1 MSSAICCI
9 EILANSMSWQCC
21 FFEVFTSSPNIYKPV
36 CFSDVAAFP
45 ETLLNSSGKG
55 RNLSGQNEGAEIETS
70 FTASDTRSLFVMHLI
85 HLFSALLLSSKCCS
99 PIHFIHQSLDK
110 SRCETSLLS
119 RSCAMEGE
127 AMGAGGE
134 FLLSRLL
141 ELK

>member
-1 MSSAICCI
+1 MSVEREGISVVKMK
-9 EILANSMSWQCC
+9 EL
-21 FFEVFTSSPNIYKPV
+21 PV
-36 CFSDVAAFP
+36 Y
-45 ETLLNSSGKG
+45 LG
-55 RNLSGQNEGAEIETS
+55 TS
-70 FTASDTRSLFVMHLI
+70 FLASDTRSLFVMHLI